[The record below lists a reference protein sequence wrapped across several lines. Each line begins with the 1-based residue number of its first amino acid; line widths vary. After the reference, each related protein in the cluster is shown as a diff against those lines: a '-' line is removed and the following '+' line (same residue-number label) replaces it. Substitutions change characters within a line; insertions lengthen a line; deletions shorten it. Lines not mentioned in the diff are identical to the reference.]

1 MPIPTNDKRE
11 ITPENKS
18 VHDAG
23 QWNDGI
29 AIIGMSARFPR
40 SRNVREFWEHLLAGE
55 ILISELSVEEL
66 RKAGVDDAT
75 LLNRDYVRRGNS
87 IEGAD
92 CIDAEFFGLSRREAE
107 ITDPQQRVFLE
118 CAWESL
124 EHAGYTGDGDRVGV
138 FAGAGINTYLLQLL
152 SNPSVVANA
161 GGYQLM
167 LANEKDYLAT
177 RVAYK
182 LNLRGPAV
190 AVQAACSTSLAA
202 VHLACQSLLSGECDM
217 ALAGGVSIPS
227 SQSVG
232 YLYMP
237 GMILSPDGYCRPFD
251 AAAKGTVP
259 SRGAGIV
266 VLKRLSQALADEDRI
281 YAVIRGS
288 AWNNDGGGKVGYT
301 APSIDGQAAVIR
313 RALAAAGVTADRLG
327 YVEAHGTATELGDP
341 IEVAALN
348 MVFAESNAQSG
359 SCVLGAVKANLGH
372 ADVAAGVAGLIKAA
386 LAVDAGVIPPTPN
399 FTRPN
404 PALELD
410 RGPFV
415 VSSSAMSWPDGIER
429 WAGVSSY
436 GIGGTN
442 VHVVLS
448 SAPSCPV
455 HSPTSRPRIF
465 PLSARTPAALAAACD
480 HLANGLEAD
489 PTLAAEDVASTL
501 QLGRREFPFRRAVV
515 ASDCRELATV
525 LRKPP
530 KSRDIT
536 ASELAHDVVFL
547 FPGQG
552 QQFVGMAAA
561 LYQSDPVFRS
571 TIEAGAEILCDECDF
586 NVVELIAGSEKT
598 PELKS
603 QLADT
608 RVAQPVLFLVEYA
621 LAVRWRRVGVEPS
634 ALLGHSL
641 GELTAASVAGV
652 FSFEDGLRLAVARGR
667 LMSLTPAGIMLAV
680 MLPAEKLAAYIEH
693 DVWLAA
699 ENGPKMSVASGLV
712 EPMEQLE
719 RRLAADRVASVR
731 LSSKNAFHTPLMA
744 DAAKSFRQKVES
756 VSRHAPLIPWL
767 SNVTGTWINA
777 AEAQGARYWGD
788 QILARVRFTQNLAAL
803 AQRNRFLLEVGPGEA
818 LIGIARQQMPKSA
831 MVPSLGAE
839 NRRSSDEIIFLEAA
853 ARAWECGIALSWQS
867 LQPDAGRRR
876 IPLPT
881 YPFERQRY
889 WIEPAAPSEPGLIQ
903 GVPSVELPTA
913 GPGSADLTKHGDI
926 SSWFYAPS
934 WQSTPPASVVLQQ
947 QGEPVDCWLV
957 LFDRCG
963 LAESIAAELRQKG
976 ATIITVAVSDRFTH
990 SDDHFWIDPGQ
1001 PGHYE
1006 QLWDKIGA
1014 LGLRPAGLLNLWTM
1028 SGMNLQVYNSLLLL
1042 LQTAGRYRQRFRQIE
1057 TIVDRL
1063 ESLAGEAIEEV
1074 ERAEVL
1080 GLLRVMAAEF
1090 PRTRCRQ
1097 IDVQFSPQALDG
1109 IAQRMIARQILD
1121 EIQVPGPGLTIAYRG
1136 DSRWQK
1142 GWTPAPMRESASDPF
1157 RERGVYIIT
1166 GGIGG
1171 IGYSIARYLLQR
1183 YNARVILT
1191 GRTELP
1197 PREQWAVWI
1206 AEHDNE
1212 NSVSRRIL
1220 RIQEL
1225 EQLGGIVRFVCADV
1239 TDRAAM
1245 AKIIAQAR
1253 HDFGE
1258 INGVLHTAGLPGGKM
1273 ISSQDRA
1280 EAADVR
1286 RPKVQGSMVLA
1297 ELLRE
1302 ERLDFFVLCS
1312 SVSAVIPA
1320 PGQSAYAAANVFQ
1333 NYFAAWCQNLLKI
1346 PAVAIGFDAWQEI
1359 GMAAEMVLPEG
1370 FEHVKEE
1377 RLRTAMST
1385 AEGIEVIRRTLAS
1398 WRGPEILTT
1407 TVSLD
1412 ALLARASSEPSAQ
1425 ESHGVLN
1432 EENDPELA
1440 AVLEIWKD
1448 ILANNEIAPTDNFF
1462 DLGGHSLMGIM
1473 VATRIRDRFGV
1484 ELTLRT
1490 LFEAPTPQAVAEIIR
1505 ASRQSAVEMPKIV
1518 SALANEREVF
1528 EF

>member
-1 MPIPTNDKRE
+1 MPMPMPTNNKRE
-11 ITPENKS
+11 ITPESKS
-18 VHDAG
+18 VQDAG
-23 QWNDGI
+23 RWNDGI

-40 SRNVREFWEHLLAGE
+40 SRTVQEFWEHLLAGE
-55 ILISELSVEEL
+55 ILISEFSREEL

-75 LLNRDYVRRGNS
+75 LSSRDYVRRGNS
-87 IEGAD
+87 IDGAD

-118 CAWESL
+118 CAWEAL
-124 EHAGYTGDGDRVGV
+124 EHAGYTGDGERVGV
-138 FAGAGINTYLLQLL
+138 FAGAGMNTYFLQLL
-152 SNPSVVANA
+152 SNPSVIANA

-167 LANEKDYLAT
+167 LANDKDFLAT

-190 AVQAACSTSLAA
+190 AVQTACSTSLAA
-202 VHLACQSLLSGECDM
+202 VHLACQSVLSGECDM
-217 ALAGGVSIPS
+217 ALAGGVSIPFP
-227 SQSVG
+227 QGVG

-251 AAAKGTVP
+251 AGAKGTVP
-259 SRGAGIV
+259 GRGAGIV

-327 YVEAHGTATELGDP
+327 YVEAHGTATVLGDP

-399 FTRPN
+399 FSRPN

-415 VSSSAMSWPDGIER
+415 VSSSAMPWPHGIER
-429 WAGVSSY
+429 WAGVSSF

-448 SAPSCPV
+448 SAPPRPV
-455 HSPTSRPRIF
+455 HSTTSRPRIF
-465 PLSARTPAALAAACD
+465 PISARTPAALATASD
-480 HLANGLEAD
+480 HLANRLEAD

-501 QLGRREFPFRRAVV
+501 QLGRREFPYRRAVV
-515 ASDCRELATV
+515 AADCPELATA
-525 LRKPP
+525 LSKPS
-530 KSRDIT
+530 KSRDVT
-536 ASELAHDVVFL
+536 MSELGHDVVFL

-561 LYQSDPVFRS
+561 LYQSDPAFRS
-571 TIEAGAEILCDECDF
+571 TIEDGAGILRNECDF
-586 NVVELIAGSEKT
+586 NAVELIAGSEKT

-621 LAVRWRRVGVEPS
+621 LAARWRGLGVEPS

-652 FSFEDGLRLAVARGR
+652 FSFEDGLRLAAARGR

-680 MLPAEKLAAYIEH
+680 MLPPEKLAAYIEH
-693 DVWLAA
+693 DAWLAA

-712 EPMEQLE
+712 GPMEQLE

-744 DAAKSFRQKVES
+744 DAAKSFRQRVES
-756 VSRHAPLIPWL
+756 VSRHAPSIPWL
-767 SNVTGTWINA
+767 SNVTGTWTNA
-777 AEAQGARYWGD
+777 AEAQSARYWGD

-803 AQRNRFLLEVGPGEA
+803 AERNRFLLEVGPGEA

-831 MVPSLGAE
+831 MAPSLGAE
-839 NRRSSDEIIFLEAA
+839 NRRSSDEMIFLEAA

-867 LQPDAGRRR
+867 LQPNAGRRR

-889 WIEPAAPSEPGLIQ
+889 WIEPGAPSESKLIQ
-903 GVPSVELPTA
+903 AVPSVELPTA
-913 GPGSADLTKHGDI
+913 GPGNADFAKREDI

-947 QGEPVDCWLV
+947 HGDPVDCWLV
-957 LFDRCG
+957 VLDRCG
-963 LAESIAAELRQKG
+963 LGESIAAELRQKG
-976 ATIITVAVSDRFTH
+976 ATIITLAASDRFTH
-990 SDDHFWIDPGQ
+990 SDDHFSIDPAQ

-1006 QLWDKIGA
+1006 RLWDEIGA

-1028 SGMNLQVYNSLLLL
+1028 SGMNVQVYDSLLLL
-1042 LQTAGRYRQRFRQIE
+1042 LQTAGRHRQRFRQIE

-1080 GLLRVMAAEF
+1080 GLLLVMAAEF
-1090 PRTRCRQ
+1090 PRTRCRL
-1097 IDVQFSPQALDG
+1097 IDVQFSPHTLDG
-1109 IAQRMIARQILD
+1109 IAQQILD
-1121 EIQVPGPGLTIAYRG
+1121 EIQEPGPGLTIAYRG
-1136 DSRWQK
+1136 DCRWQK
-1142 GWTPAPMRESASDPF
+1142 GWTPAPLRQSVSDSF
-1157 RERGVYIIT
+1157 RERGLYIIT

-1171 IGYSIARYLLQR
+1171 IGYSIAGYLLQQ

-1206 AEHDNE
+1206 AQHDNE

-1225 EQLGGIVRFVCADV
+1225 ERLGGIVRFVCADV

-1245 AKIIAQAR
+1245 AKVIAQAR
-1253 HDFGE
+1253 QDFGE
-1258 INGVLHTAGLPGGKM
+1258 INGVLHAAGLPGGNR

-1280 EAADVR
+1280 EAADIR

-1297 ELLRE
+1297 ELLCE
-1302 ERLDFFVLCS
+1302 EPLDFFVLCS
-1312 SVSAVIPA
+1312 SVSAVVPA

-1333 NYFAAWCQNLLKI
+1333 NYFAAWCRKSMKI
-1346 PAVAIGFDAWQEI
+1346 PVVAIGFDAWQEI

-1370 FEHVKEE
+1370 FEQVKEE

-1385 AEGIEVIRRTLAS
+1385 AEGTEVIRRTLAS

-1425 ESHGVLN
+1425 ESNGVLN
-1432 EENDPELA
+1432 EGDDPELA

-1448 ILANNEIAPTDNFF
+1448 LLANNEIAPTDNFF
-1462 DLGGHSLMGIM
+1462 ELGGHSLMGTM

-1505 ASRQSAVEMPKIV
+1505 ASRQSAVEIPEIV
-1518 SALANEREVF
+1518 SVLANEREVF

>member
-1 MPIPTNDKRE
+1 MPVPTNNERE
-11 ITPENKS
+11 ITLEN
-18 VHDAG
+18 DATRTAG

-40 SRNVREFWEHLLAGE
+40 SRNVQEYWERLLAGE
-55 ILISELSVEEL
+55 ILVSEFSREEL
-66 RKAGVDDAT
+66 RKAGVDDT
-75 LLNRDYVRRGNS
+75 SLSSRNYVRRGNS
-87 IEGAD
+87 IDDAD
-92 CIDAEFFGLSRREAE
+92 CMDAEFFGLSRREAE

-118 CAWESL
+118 CAWEAL
-124 EHAGYTGDGDRVGV
+124 EHAGYTGDGESVGV
-138 FAGAGINTYLLQLL
+138 FAGAGMNTYFVQLL
-152 SNPSVVANA
+152 SNPSVIANA

-167 LANEKDYLAT
+167 LANDKDFLAT

-190 AVQAACSTSLAA
+190 AVQTACSTSLAA
-202 VHLACQSLLSGECDM
+202 VHLACQSILSGECDM
-217 ALAGGVSIPS
+217 ALAGGVSIPFP
-227 SQSVG
+227 QGVG

-251 AAAKGTVP
+251 AGAKGTVP
-259 SRGAGIV
+259 GRGAGIV
-266 VLKRLSQALADEDRI
+266 VLKRLSQARADEDRI

-288 AWNNDGGGKVGYT
+288 AWNNDGGGKVGFT
-301 APSIDGQAAVIR
+301 APSVDGQAGVIR

-399 FTRPN
+399 FSRPN
-404 PALELD
+404 PALELE

-415 VSSSAMSWPDGIER
+415 VSSSAMPWLDGIER
-429 WAGVSSY
+429 WAGVSSF

-448 SAPSCPV
+448 SAPSRPA
-455 HSPTSRPRIF
+455 HLPTSRPRIF
-465 PLSARTPAALAAACD
+465 PISARTPIALAKACD
-480 HLANGLEAD
+480 HLADRLEAD
-489 PTLAAEDVASTL
+489 LTLAAEDVASTL

-515 ASDCRELATV
+515 ARDCGELATI
-525 LRKPP
+525 LRKSP
-530 KSRDIT
+530 KSREIAT
-536 ASELAHDVVFL
+536 PGLSHDVVFL

-552 QQFVGMAAA
+552 QQFVGMAAT
-561 LYQSDPVFRS
+561 LYQSDPAFRS
-571 TIEAGAEILCDECDF
+571 TIEAGAEILRDEYDF

-621 LAVRWRRVGVEPS
+621 LAARWRGLGVEPS

-641 GELTAASVAGV
+641 GELAAASVAGV
-652 FSFEDGLRLAVARGR
+652 FSFEDGLRLAAERGR

-680 MLPAEKLAAYIEH
+680 MLPPERLAPYIEH
-693 DVWLAA
+693 DIWLAA

-719 RRLAADRVASVR
+719 RRLTADRVASIR

-744 DAAKSFRQKVES
+744 DAAKSFRQRVES
-756 VSRHAPLIPWL
+756 VSRRVPSIPWL
-767 SNVTGTWINA
+767 SNVTGTWINS
-777 AEAQGARYWGD
+777 AEAQSARYWGD
-788 QILARVRFTQNLAAL
+788 QILGRVRFTKNLATL
-803 AQRNRFLLEVGPGEA
+803 ADRNRFLLEVGPGEA
-818 LIGIARQQMPKSA
+818 LIGIARQQLPKSIMA
-831 MVPSLGAE
+831 PSLGAE
-839 NRRSSDEIIFLEAA
+839 NRRSSDEMIFLEAA
-853 ARAWECGIALSWQS
+853 ARAWECGIALSWQA

-881 YPFERQRY
+881 YPFERQRF
-889 WIEPAAPSEPGLIQ
+889 WIEPAARTETKLFQ
-903 GVPSVELPTA
+903 GVPSAEHPA
-913 GPGSADLTKHGDI
+913 AIPDKADFAKREDI

-934 WQSTPPASVVLQQ
+934 WQSTPPASVASQQ
-947 QGEPVDCWLV
+947 EGGAANCWLV
-957 LFDRCG
+957 LLDRSG
-963 LAESIAAELRQKG
+963 LGESIAARLMQKG
-976 ATIITVAVSDRFTH
+976 ATVVTVAASDRFTQ
-990 SDDHFWIDPGQ
+990 SGGHFSIDPTQ

-1006 QLWDKIGA
+1006 QLWQEVGA
-1014 LGLRPAGLLNLWTM
+1014 FGLHPAGLLNLWTM
-1028 SGMNLQVYNSLLLL
+1028 TGMNVQVYDSLLLL
-1042 LQTAGRYRQRFRQIE
+1042 MQSAGRHRQRFRQIE
-1057 TIVDRL
+1057 TIADGL

-1080 GLLRVMAAEF
+1080 GLLRVIGSEHA
-1090 PRTRCRQ
+1090 RTQCRL
-1097 IDVQFSPQALDG
+1097 IDVQVSLHALDG
-1109 IAQRMIARQILD
+1109 IAQQISE
-1121 EIQVPGPGLTIAYRG
+1121 EIQVPGLGLTIAYRG

-1142 GWTPAPMRESASDPF
+1142 GWTRAPLRPSVSDPF

-1171 IGYSIARYLLQR
+1171 IGYSIARYLLQQ
-1183 YNARVILT
+1183 YTARVILT

-1212 NSVSRRIL
+1212 NAISRRIL
-1220 RIQEL
+1220 RMQEL
-1225 EQLGGIVRFVCADV
+1225 ERMGGIVRFVCADV
-1239 TDRAAM
+1239 SDRAAM
-1245 AKIIAQAR
+1245 AKVIAQAR
-1253 HDFGE
+1253 QDCGE
-1258 INGVLHTAGLPGGKM
+1258 INGVLHAAGLPGGSM

-1280 EAADVR
+1280 EAADIR

-1302 ERLDFFVLCS
+1302 EHLDFFVLCS
-1312 SVSAVIPA
+1312 SISAVVPA

-1333 NYFAAWCQNLLKI
+1333 NYFAAWCRIALKL

-1359 GMAAEMVLPEG
+1359 GMAAEMVPPEG
-1370 FEHVKEE
+1370 FEQVKEE

-1385 AEGIEVIRRTLAS
+1385 AEGIEVIRRALAS

-1407 TVSLD
+1407 TVTLD
-1412 ALLARASSEPSAQ
+1412 ALLARTSSEPSAQ
-1425 ESHGVLN
+1425 ESHDVLN
-1432 EENDPELA
+1432 EGDNPELD

-1448 ILANNEIAPTDNFF
+1448 LLANNEIAPTDNFF
-1462 DLGGHSLMGIM
+1462 ELGGHSLMGTM
-1473 VATRIRDRFGV
+1473 VATRIRDQFGV

-1490 LFEAPTPQAVAEIIR
+1490 LFEAPTPQAVAEVIR
-1505 ASRQSAVEMPKIV
+1505 ASRQSAVETHET
-1518 SALANEREVF
+1518 SSELANEREVF